1 MELSTVVMGLIALI
15 LFVIALSRG
24 QTLALDG
31 LKAGVELLLSVA
43 PRLLF
48 AFAIS
53 GLIQVLIPRGFIV
66 RWIGRGSGWK
76 GLLIASMAGVF
87 TPGGPILSFPIVA
100 SLYQSG
106 AGMGPLVSYLTS
118 WALLGVHRLIAWEF
132 PLLGP
137 RFVLFRVLV
146 SILMPPF
153 AGWLVSWLAH
163 E

>member
-1 MELSTVVMGLIALI
+1 MELSTIVMGLIALI
-15 LFVIALSRG
+15 LFLVAFSKGQGVALE
-24 QTLALDG
+24 G
-31 LKAGVELLLSVA
+31 LKTGGELLLSVA

-53 GLIQVLIPRGFIV
+53 GLIQVLIPKQFIG

-76 GLLIASMAGVF
+76 GLLIASIAGVF

-118 WALLGVHRLIAWEF
+118 WALLGLHRLIAWEF
-132 PLLGP
+132 PLMGP
-137 RFVLFRVLV
+137 RFVAMRVLV
-146 SILMPPF
+146 SVLMPPL
-153 AGWLVSWLAH
+153 AGWLVMWLAH

>member
-24 QTLALDG
+24 QTVALDG
-31 LKAGVELLLSVA
+31 LKAGWELLLSVA

-53 GLIQVLIPRGFIV
+53 GLTQVLIPREFIV

-100 SLYQSG
+100 SLSQSG

-118 WALLGVHRLIAWEF
+118 WALLGMHRLIAWEF

-146 SILMPPF
+146 SILMPPL
-153 AGWLVSWLAH
+153 AGWLVSRLAH